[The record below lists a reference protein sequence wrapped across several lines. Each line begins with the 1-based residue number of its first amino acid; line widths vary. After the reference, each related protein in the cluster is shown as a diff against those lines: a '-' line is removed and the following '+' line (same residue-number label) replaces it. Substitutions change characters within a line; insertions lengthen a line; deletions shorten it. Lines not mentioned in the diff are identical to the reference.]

1 MTMLS
6 TEYPAYFESY
16 INLAMTE
23 RPLAE
28 ELKVNF
34 DQEIAFLKSID
45 ESKKDYAY
53 DEGKWTIGQILQHI
67 IDVELVMAHRAF
79 RVSRK
84 DETGL
89 PGFDHNA
96 YVEVADISHKSLA
109 DLCAELIMV
118 RNVTN
123 MHFSNL
129 KEEALGTIGTVSNN
143 AMSVR
148 ALGYIIIGHMK
159 HHNKIL
165 KERYL

>member
-1 MTMLS
+1 MPLPS
-6 TEYPAYFESY
+6 SEFPAYFENY
-16 INLAMTE
+16 ISLAMTD

-28 ELKVNF
+28 ELKVSF
-34 DQEIAFLKSID
+34 EEDITFLKSID

-53 DEGKWTIGQILQHI
+53 AEGKWTIGQTLQHM

-79 RVSRK
+79 RLSRM
-84 DETGL
+84 DGTAL
-89 PGFDHNA
+89 PGFDHNEYA
-96 YVEVADISHKSLA
+96 QAADVSDKSLA
-109 DLCAELIMV
+109 DLCEELLQV

-123 MHFSNL
+123 MHFANL
-129 KEEALGTIGTVSNN
+129 KEENLKYIGTVSNN

-148 ALGYIIIGHMK
+148 ALGYITIGHMK